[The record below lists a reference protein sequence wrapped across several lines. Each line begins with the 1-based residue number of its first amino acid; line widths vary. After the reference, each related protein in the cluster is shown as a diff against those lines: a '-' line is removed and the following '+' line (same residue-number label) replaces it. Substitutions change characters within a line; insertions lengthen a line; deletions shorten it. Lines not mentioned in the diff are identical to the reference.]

1 MADQLILPAYAK
13 INRFLHITGR
23 MPNGYHQL
31 QTLMQLIDLKDIL
44 TFTLQNDDQINIQSN
59 RFISHLEDNLVYKA
73 AQSLKPYA
81 KKPCGIHIYIDK
93 QIPMGGGLG
102 GGSSNAATTMMA
114 LNQLWQCNLNQ
125 TELLNLGA
133 KLGADVPIFIFG
145 QTAWAEGIGEIL
157 TPFEQEESLLLICS
171 PNIHISTKS
180 IFQHPDLKRNYQP
193 IKPKA
198 YHFNN
203 TENAFEK
210 IVKILHPQ
218 MKVIMD
224 EIAQEAPVRLSGSGS
239 CFYVIC
245 QDFNQLE
252 KLQKKFDKRLD
263 TIPSKA
269 LNYAAVAYDD
279 LIERG
284 NLKQCQ

>member
-44 TFTLQNDDQINIQSN
+44 TFTLQNDDQITIQSN

-81 KKPCGIHIYIDK
+81 EKPCGINIYIDK

-102 GGSSNAATTMMA
+102 GGSSNAATTLMA

-193 IKPKA
+193 ITPKA